1 MADKEYDK
9 MPLGELLLAVSQ
21 GDQEAKKYHD
31 MLLIR
36 QVQQAEEFNSSHD
49 IERFMKIFEPY
60 YERLRETQKKAH
72 DSIEKSIPIFKE
84 MSRFAEDHAD
94 AIELI
99 TDTKTDSLRLF
110 CNSLTADDFK
120 TGLDMTLS
128 EEEVKKF
135 ESDKQAYFLNLS
147 IYDCITL
154 IEYIKSKKR
163 TAARAKKAGSP
174 ISELPKQ
181 LATITLSNFQ
191 FATSLLQQGNA
202 YLQQFKGIDSLRFN
216 DGKLYFPGNL
226 QPLSE
231 MELQNLKT
239 KEGIT
244 EIDLPLLRVFYNA
257 YLSEFQETKILKDVV
272 SIFVPELAEFMGMK
286 RNLTRQEIESKI
298 IAKVQSFHN
307 VTGVLKGWRNGKVSQ
322 SYYQVLN
329 FEWYNEHTNTIAFSS
344 PYMKLV
350 IQTIYDEA
358 IKRNKAGEPKL
369 KRNGEPFRI
378 PTHSYLIKSDIVK
391 ERNKA
396 AVENVVIIVTLIE
409 QAGDNTA
416 NIRAQ
421 TIIDRNPQLA
431 ERLESSPE
439 AKTILK
445 RVFQK
450 TWELLR
456 TKTRLQEVYKNI
468 QLPDPKNPASI
479 PTMKTLKTTVFSFP
493 HEGKNEKPKMP

>member
-1 MADKEYDK
+1 
-9 MPLGELLLAVSQ
+9 
-21 GDQEAKKYHD
+21 
-31 MLLIR
+31 
-36 QVQQAEEFNSSHD
+36 
-49 IERFMKIFEPY
+49 
-60 YERLRETQKKAH
+60 
-72 DSIEKSIPIFKE
+72 
-84 MSRFAEDHAD
+84 
-94 AIELI
+94 
-99 TDTKTDSLRLF
+99 
-110 CNSLTADDFK
+110 
-120 TGLDMTLS
+120 
-128 EEEVKKF
+128 
-135 ESDKQAYFLNLS
+135 
-147 IYDCITL
+147 
-154 IEYIKSKKR
+154 
-163 TAARAKKAGSP
+163 
-174 ISELPKQ
+174 
-181 LATITLSNFQ
+181 
-191 FATSLLQQGNA
+191 
-202 YLQQFKGIDSLRFN
+202 
-216 DGKLYFPGNL
+216 
-226 QPLSE
+226 

-257 YLSEFQETKILKDVV
+257 YLSDFQESKILKDVV

-431 ERLESSPE
+431 ERLESSPD
-439 AKTILK
+439 AKKILR

-456 TKTRLQEVYKNI
+456 AKTRLQEVYKNI
-468 QLPDPKNPASI
+468 QLPDPENPASI